1 MTRKSCIGCLGAIER
16 HLAAM
21 RRRFARVSRPTCWPR
36 MMAAA
41 AHERRLDRVFGVVV
55 MAPRQN
61 NIASLRRPSRANVS
75 LARWVGT
82 GAPNSKAA

>member
-1 MTRKSCIGCLGAIER
+1 
-16 HLAAM
+16 
-21 RRRFARVSRPTCWPR
+21 

-55 MAPRQN
+55 MAPRQK
-61 NIASLRRPSRANVS
+61 NIARLRRPPRVNVS

-82 GAPNSKAA
+82 GAPNGKAA

>member
-1 MTRKSCIGCLGAIER
+1 
-16 HLAAM
+16 
-21 RRRFARVSRPTCWPR
+21 

-61 NIASLRRPSRANVS
+61 NIAYLRRPWRANVS
-75 LARWVGT
+75 LARWVDT